1 LRFQS
6 PEPHILILEPEH
18 QQLFAGLL
26 GNGEAEVSTS
36 HKWTTLLMEMP
47 TETAT
52 LTCCRVEDEPTY
64 LRERPCKN
72 GQGFFRT
79 FADFPDFFSESRQ
92 LYPNNKYH
100 IYLDQFDILYF
111 FCEAIFKVTSKPRN
125 SPLETP

>member
-1 LRFQS
+1 MSGSWF
-6 PEPHILILEPEH
+6 I
-18 QQLFAGLL
+18 QLKL
-26 GNGEAEVSTS
+26 
-36 HKWTTLLMEMP
+36 
-47 TETAT
+47 
-52 LTCCRVEDEPTY
+52 

-111 FCEAIFKVTSKPRN
+111 LRGDFQSHLKTTQFAIGDSVNLP
-125 SPLETP
+125 